1 MLTKEQIVNIA
12 KQVDP
17 LADIISEFPNG
28 LHFMRESEMLSSS
41 DPGFAVSREDGR
53 IYSGFAAQVFL
64 FGDPYERTGFRRLSA
79 QSA

>member
-1 MLTKEQIVNIA
+1 MLSKEEIVNIA

-17 LADIISEFPNG
+17 LADLVSEYPKG
-28 LHFMRESEMLSSS
+28 IHFMRESELFSSS

-53 IYSGFAAQVFL
+53 VYSGFSAQVFL
-64 FGDPYERTGFRRLSA
+64 FGDSYEISGFLRLAA

>member
-1 MLTKEQIVNIA
+1 MLSKEEMFQIA

-17 LADIISEFPNG
+17 LADLVSEFPKG
-28 LHFMRESEMLSSS
+28 YHFMRESELFSGA

-64 FGDPYERTGFRRLSA
+64 FGDPYEWTGFRRLSA

>member
-17 LADIISEFPNG
+17 LADIVSEFPKG
-28 LHFMRESEMLSSS
+28 LHFMRESEMMSLS

-53 IYSGFAAQVFL
+53 VYSGFSAQVFL
-64 FGDPYERTGFRRLSA
+64 FGDPYERTGFRRLNTLSA
-79 QSA
+79 